1 VLDLLKDLLRELLS
15 KWGIGITLLVFLV
28 WYLLKRYLD
37 SIEKKVKL
45 VERRADKEIDRLV
58 QERDRLQDKILENRI
73 PSGRPSNVE
82 TTDN

>member
-1 VLDLLKDLLRELLS
+1 VLDLLKDLLRELLI